1 MPRNV
6 SNTHVNSRSTSLLV
20 FAVAAAI
27 AAAGPEASAQTST
40 QPSGALPSKGRQQL
54 NLTVA
59 STGGYDM
66 DSPRAASATTFLPG
80 ADQAAG
86 YSTMIESGADYL
98 FKGRRL
104 QVRANGGSAQRYL
117 RPLDTVLPSSF
128 GSVNHS
134 GAFNVSGRWSRTSL
148 SLNQTALYTSSPLYS
163 FFTQTAAAIP
173 DATATPGVSAPA
185 GDATP
190 ASPVY
195 GMNTFKA
202 LSYGSS
208 MMLAHDVTRHTGVAL
223 TADGQR
229 QHAEAASGSQSLN
242 MYGAGVQVM
251 HRIGRNTTATARY
264 LYRISDV
271 EYIALAANRRLTEQ
285 GVELGLEQRQPLSA
299 SRRLTISALA
309 GASSLLVPQLTPN
322 IAGDRRYAQFW
333 GQMALNYELSRRW
346 RAAANYRQ
354 GIEYLTG
361 LTEPVFA
368 RSASA
373 STTGLI
379 TRRVDVAITAGYT
392 TGKSALSLNNSV
404 FDTYTGDIRLRYS
417 PTRTFATYVQ
427 YLYYFYDSRGSL
439 PLVPGMPSTLDR
451 NSIRGGLVVRL
462 PAL

>member
-1 MPRNV
+1 M
-6 SNTHVNSRSTSLLV
+6 LV

-27 AAAGPEASAQTST
+27 AGAAVEASAQTGT
-40 QPSGALPSKGRQQL
+40 QPSGTLPSKGRQQL

-59 STGGYDM
+59 STGGYDINA
-66 DSPRAASATTFLPG
+66 SRAAGATTFLPG

-86 YSTMIESGADYL
+86 YSTMLESGADYAY
-98 FKGRRL
+98 KGRRL

-117 RPLDTVLPSSF
+117 RPLDSALPSSF

-134 GAFNVSGRWSRTSL
+134 GAFGLSGRWSRTSL

-163 FFTQTAAAIP
+163 FFAPSAAATPDAAATAGATAAAGEV
-173 DATATPGVSAPA
+173 TSA
-185 GDATP
+185 
-190 ASPVY
+190 SSVY

-223 TADGQR
+223 TAEGQR
-229 QHAEAASGSQSLN
+229 QRTEAAAGSQSLD
-242 MYGAGVQVM
+242 MYGAGIQMM
-251 HRIGRNTTATARY
+251 HRIGRNTTATGRY

-271 EYIALAANRRLTEQ
+271 EYIALALNRRLTEQ
-285 GVELGLEQRQPLSA
+285 GMELGLEHRQPLSG
-299 SRRLTISALA
+299 SRHLAISVFT
-309 GASSLLVPQLTPN
+309 GASSILVPQLTPG
-322 IAGDRRYAQFW
+322 ASGDRRYTQFW

-379 TRRVDVAITAGYT
+379 TRRVDVAVTAGYT
-392 TGKSALSLNNSV
+392 TGKSALNLNNSV
-404 FDTYTGDIRLRYS
+404 FDTYTGDVRLRYS

-439 PLVPGMPSTLDR
+439 PLVPGMPPTLDR
-451 NSIRGGLVVRL
+451 NSIRAGLVVRL
-462 PAL
+462 PTL